1 MRVLHVI
8 TSLKRRGGGPSRSSQ
23 GLVAGLNALGIETWL
38 LTINPSEEPWVVGV
52 DYFVNAKPF
61 ERIVL
66 DIKPDIVHLH
76 GLWNFDIHRC
86 AVICRRWNIP
96 YVIAP
101 RGMLEP
107 WSLKQKWLKKR
118 IARFLYQDRDLKKAA
133 ALHATAE
140 SEAEQFRKLGFTN
153 YCIVSPNGV
162 NLPDGKVER
171 VGGDG
176 QRRALFVSR
185 MHQKKGVLELV
196 EAWSRVKPGG
206 WCCELVYTV
215 NSDEERAYEQKV
227 KDRILV
233 LGMSYQDKEGNI
245 HSPTPTQNSNF
256 IFTGSLDDE
265 KKWEAYARADLF
277 ILPTY
282 SENFG
287 IVIAEALWAGVPVIT
302 TKGTPWGEL
311 VGVPSSSG
319 RKESDDHS
327 PTQDSNLRCGW
338 WIDLPEGDGLA
349 KWDALDEALKEA
361 TDLDS
366 PTPTQDSNSLK
377 KMGANGHALIE
388 RKYTWKAVVGAMK
401 HGYEQIL
408 NPCEH
413 APCDACRNYGDTCPI
428 K

>member
-8 TSLKRRGGGPSRSSQ
+8 SSLTRDGGGPSRSSQ
-23 GLVAGLNALGIETWL
+23 GLVAGLNAVGIETWL
-38 LTINPSEEPWVVGV
+38 LTINPSEVPWVPGV
-52 DYFVNAKPF
+52 DHFVNARPF
-61 ERIVL
+61 EEVAL
-66 DIKPDIVHLH
+66 EVKPNIVHLH
-76 GLWNFDIHRC
+76 GLWNPEIHRC
-86 AVICRRWNIP
+86 AVICRRWKIP

-107 WSLKQKWLKKR
+107 WSLRQKWLKKR
-118 IARFLYQDRDLKKAA
+118 IARCLYQDRDLKRAA

-140 SEAEQFRKLGFTN
+140 SEAEQFRKLGFKN

-162 NLPDGKVER
+162 NLPERELERR
-171 VGGDG
+171 VGVGD
-176 QRRALFVSR
+176 RRALFVSR

-196 EAWSRVKPGG
+196 EAWARVKPES

-227 KDRILV
+227 KDRILA

-256 IFTGSLDDE
+256 IFTGPLDDE
-265 KKWEAYARADLF
+265 QKWEAYARADLF
-277 ILPTY
+277 VLPSY

-302 TKGTPWGEL
+302 TKGTPWSEL

>member
-140 SEAEQFRKLGFTN
+140 SEAEQFRKLGFMN

-171 VGGDG
+171 IGGDG

-227 KDRILV
+227 KDRILA

-256 IFTGSLDDE
+256 IFTGPLDDE
-265 KKWEAYARADLF
+265 KKWAAYARADLF
-277 ILPTY
+277 ALPTY

-287 IVIAEALWAGVPVIT
+287 IVVAEALWAGVPVIT
-302 TKGTPWGEL
+302 TKGTPW
-311 VGVPSSSG
+311 
-319 RKESDDHS
+319 SDLASH
-327 PTQDSNLRCGW
+327 NCGW
-338 WIDLPEGDGLA
+338 WIDLPTEDGLA
-349 KWDALDEALKEA
+349 KWDALDAALAEASKLHRQSQPS
-361 TDLDS
+361 TS
-366 PTPTQDSNSLK
+366 TSLLC
-377 KMGANGHALIE
+377 MGANGHRLVE
-388 RKYTWKAVVGAMK
+388 QKYTWKAVVGAMK

-428 K
+428 R